1 VASLR
6 ETTTLITLDGTL
18 LHRDQITL
26 RPGAIGT
33 ALDLTLAAGSTLWS
47 ARVDGVPVRPL
58 ERGSGRISVPLGFD
72 TGRDAVV
79 EVVSVQEKAV
89 PKGRSE
95 LALDVPRVAVPVL
108 EHRWRLLLPD
118 GARYR
123 YRSGDLR
130 PAAESVVIHEV
141 TRRETEPT
149 ANYGPGGN
157 AVLRGVV
164 LDDRSAELPGA
175 TVTLQTDQGPRVAVT
190 DARGAF
196 AFPALFPGSYVIKAE
211 LEGFATLE
219 YPSIRLNAGEVAS
232 LELRLSAAVEDVI
245 TVQGEEP
252 LFGFKGGL
260 SRPKKDEA
268 DRNERL
274 AKGLYDQEIK
284 SLRQG
289 LVGGVK
295 PLPVAIPESG
305 KLLLL
310 SGVLPPERIGVEL
323 EVKK

>member
-18 LHRDQITL
+18 LHRDRITL

-33 ALDLTLAAGSTLWS
+33 ALDLTLPAGSTLWS

-58 ERGSGRISVPLGFD
+58 ERGSGKIAVPLGFD

-130 PAAESVVIHEV
+130 PAVM
-141 TRRETEPT
+141 RRPEPS
-149 ANYGPGGN
+149 AADE
-157 AVLRGVV
+157 AVLSV
-164 LDDRSAELPGA
+164 DGA
-175 TVTLQTDQGPRVAVT
+175 VITDQAASGSPPT
-190 DARGAF
+190 YYDFDAF
-196 AFPALFPGSYVIKAE
+196 KE
-211 LEGFATLE
+211 MATT
-219 YPSIRLNAGEVAS
+219 
-232 LELRLSAAVEDVI
+232 LR
-245 TVQGEEP
+245 
-252 LFGFKGGL
+252 K
-260 SRPKKDEA
+260 
-268 DRNERL
+268 
-274 AKGLYDQEIK
+274 
-284 SLRQG
+284 G

-295 PLPVAIPESG
+295 PLPIAIPESG

-323 EVKK
+323 EVKGKL